1 MSHSES
7 QSDAPTKTMPEP
19 PPVHID
25 RPPVHIDRKGRL
37 SVKTADL
44 ATSDAFR
51 AQLGGMVK
59 LAKTHPPKAPT
70 T

>member
-1 MSHSES
+1 MSQPES
-7 QSDAPTKTMPEP
+7 QSDAPTKTVPEP
-19 PPVHID
+19 
-25 RPPVHIDRKGRL
+25 PPVHIDRKGRL

-59 LAKTHPPKAPT
+59 LAKTHPPKAPST
-70 T
+70 

>member
-1 MSHSES
+1 MSQPER
-7 QSDAPTKTMPEP
+7 QPAAPVPDGSSKPVPKP

-25 RPPVHIDRKGRL
+25 SKGRL

-51 AQLGGMVK
+51 TQLGRMVE
-59 LAKTHPPKAPT
+59 LAKTHPPKVGPSP
-70 T
+70 